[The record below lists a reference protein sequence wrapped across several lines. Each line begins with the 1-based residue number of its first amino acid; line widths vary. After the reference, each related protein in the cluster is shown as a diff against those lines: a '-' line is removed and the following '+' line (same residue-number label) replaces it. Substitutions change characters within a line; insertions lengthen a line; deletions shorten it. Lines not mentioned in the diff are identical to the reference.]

1 MSATQTK
8 LITAAD
14 LWEMPY
20 DGFRYEL
27 VRGELHKMSPAG
39 SEHGAIIVNLSTLLK
54 TYVKAHRLGVVF
66 AAETGFR
73 IAESPDC
80 VRAPDIAFVRRER
93 LPSSGLPKGYW
104 PGAPDLAVEVIS
116 PNDRLYE
123 VDEKIEDY
131 LAAGTLLVWVIYP
144 KKQSV
149 TVYET
154 AREPRVLI
162 GAETLDGGEVVPGF
176 ECRITEVFE
185 QE

>member
-8 LITAAD
+8 LMTAAE
-14 LWEMPY
+14 LWEMPD

-39 SEHGAIIVNLSTLLK
+39 SEHGAIIVNLTALLK

-93 LPSSGLPKGYW
+93 IPSSGLPKSYW

-154 AREPRVLI
+154 AREPRVLT
-162 GAETLDGGEVVPGF
+162 GTETLDGGEIVPGF
-176 ECRITEVFE
+176 ECRITEIFE